1 MKVRFGRNDALNTER
16 IVTSSDMGYFA
27 SIQDLDELRGIGP
40 MGDSQSIE
48 KLLLFTLLDQATK
61 MSSAEDQATL
71 TRLTGWDRQELINEI
86 NSHISSIGI

>member
-1 MKVRFGRNDALNTER
+1 MKIRFGRNDVVHTGDIN
-16 IVTSSDMGYFA
+16 
-27 SIQDLDELRGIGP
+27 DLGSAIGELDGISP
-40 MGDSQSIE
+40 MGDLQSIE

-86 NSHISSIGI
+86 NNHISSIGI

>member
-1 MKVRFGRNDALNTER
+1 MEVRFSRNDYLKTKEIA
-16 IVTSSDMGYFA
+16 TSSDIGEIA
-27 SIQDLDELRGIGP
+27 EQGP
-40 MGDSQSIE
+40 MGYSQSIE

-86 NSHISSIGI
+86 NSRISSIGI

>member
-1 MKVRFGRNDALNTER
+1 MEVRFGRNDYLETKEIA
-16 IVTSSDMGYFA
+16 TSSDMGYFA

-61 MSSAEDQATL
+61 MSSPEDEATF
-71 TRLTGWDRQELINEI
+71 TRLTGSNRQVVIDAINEKI
-86 NSHISSIGI
+86 ATFGK

>member
-1 MKVRFGRNDALNTER
+1 MKIRFGRNDVVHTGDINDLGLA
-16 IVTSSDMGYFA
+16 IG
-27 SIQDLDELRGIGP
+27 ILDEEGP
-40 MGDSQSIE
+40 MGSYQSIE

-86 NSHISSIGI
+86 NNHISSIGI